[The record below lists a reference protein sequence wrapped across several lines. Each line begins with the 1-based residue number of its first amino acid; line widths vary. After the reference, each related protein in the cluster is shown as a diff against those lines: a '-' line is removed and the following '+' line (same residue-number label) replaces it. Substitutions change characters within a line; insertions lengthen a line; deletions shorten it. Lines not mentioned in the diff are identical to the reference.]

1 MKHIKLCVRHNEYN
15 KINYYKTFRLVDEVP
30 TPQRTIK
37 ECIECK
43 CDGVVRVD
51 DHPLDCSEQFDGTAY
66 TESTFIYDNYL
77 DALEEWDEMEEDDY
91 NKRTNREEY
100 AIESA
105 IAEEYY
111 AVEYNWDEMEISE
124 EDKEEEEE

>member
-15 KINYYKTFRLVDEVP
+15 KTNYYKTFRLVDEVP

-37 ECIECK
+37 ECIENK
-43 CDGVVRVD
+43 WSGVVRVD
-51 DHPLDCSEQFDGTAY
+51 DHPLDCSEQFDGVAY
-66 TESTFIYDNYL
+66 TVNTFYYDNYL
-77 DALEEWDEMEEDDY
+77 SALEEWDEMDEDDY
-91 NKRTNREEY
+91 NKRMSREEY
-100 AIESA
+100 GIESA